1 MVQQPKT
8 DLGHRIDDISSSHTI
23 CTHRLIPLNEWS
35 ARRRGCKTHNKRNR
49 RTCFLSRNFLFFLL
63 FSFVY
68 VDSFDI
74 TEQVTLLT
82 RFACGH
88 KYAAWRSAAKC
99 YGYVWLVWGSDCV
112 LVCSLRLVP
121 LGFEP
126 AIPAIKRPQTY
137 TLDPTVTGIGAGT
150 PVILPYTRNFLT
162 DT

>member
-1 MVQQPKT
+1 MIFLVHTQFAHIVWFLWTSDQLVAEAAKHT
-8 DLGHRIDDISSSHTI
+8 TNETEESVSSVGFFI
-23 CTHRLIPLNEWS
+23 
-35 ARRRGCKTHNKRNR
+35 
-49 RTCFLSRNFLFFLL
+49 FFFLL

-126 AIPAIKRPQTY
+126 AIPAIKLPQTY